1 MRYMPRVVD
10 DLLIRRLES
19 SGAVVIEGAK
29 ACGKTETAR
38 RVAASSV
45 LLDINMAARDAI
57 AVDPMLV
64 LAGDTPRLL
73 DEWQVEP
80 ILWNLV
86 RRVVDERQAAG
97 QFVLTGS
104 AVPNDDINRHTGAGR
119 FSFLRMRPMSIFES
133 GRSSGEVSLNEVM
146 SGAAIRGADAGL
158 SVADLAELVTRGGWP
173 AQQSNPIDAARQ
185 SARDYLQ
192 QVQEVDIGRLTA
204 TRRDPVKIG
213 KLLQSLARNVATEV
227 AVTKLAAETGAGDTP
242 LNRETVTSYLD
253 ALERLMVVEN
263 QPAWGP
269 HLRSRAV
276 LRTSPKRP
284 PKRHFVDPS
293 LAVAALAAGPER
305 LLQDLNMFGLLFE
318 SLVIRDL
325 RILSQPLDG
334 KVSHYRDDS
343 GLEVDAIVHLA
354 DGTWAAF
361 EVKLG
366 AGRIEEA
373 AATLTKFAS
382 VVDTDKIGKPASLA
396 VVTGTGYAYIR
407 DDGIA
412 VIPIGTLAP

>member
-10 DLLIRRLES
+10 ALLARRLKS

-38 RVAASSV
+38 QVAASSV
-45 LLDINMAARDAI
+45 PLDIDMAARDAI

-73 DEWQVEP
+73 DEWQLEP
-80 ILWNLV
+80 AVSNLV

-97 QFVLTGS
+97 QFILTGS
-104 AVPNDDINRHTGAGR
+104 AAPNDDINRHTGAGR
-119 FSFLRMRPMSIFES
+119 FSFLHMRPMSIFES
-133 GRSSGEVSLNEVM
+133 GRSSGGVSLNEVM
-146 SGAAIRGADAGL
+146 SGADIRAADAGL

-173 AQQSNPIDAARQ
+173 AQQSGPIDAARQ

-204 TRRDPVKIG
+204 TRRDPVKVG
-213 KLLQSLARNVATEV
+213 RLLQSLARNVATEV
-227 AVTKLAAETGAGDTP
+227 AVTKLAAETGAGDAP
-242 LNRETVTSYLD
+242 LNRETVTAYLD

-276 LRTSPKRP
+276 LRTSPKR
-284 PKRHFVDPS
+284 HFVDPS

-305 LLQDLNMFGLLFE
+305 LLQDLNMLGLLFE

-334 KVSHYRDDS
+334 TVSHYRDDS

-354 DGTWAAF
+354 DGRWAAF

-366 AGRIEEA
+366 TGRIEEA
-373 AATLTKFAS
+373 AVTLTKFAS
-382 VVDTDKIGKPASLA
+382 VVDTDKIGEPASLA

>member
-1 MRYMPRVVD
+1 MRYMPRVTD
-10 DLLIRRLES
+10 ALLARRLES

-38 RVAASSV
+38 QVATSSV
-45 LLDINMAARDAI
+45 LLDIDMAARDAI

-80 ILWNLV
+80 VVWNLV

-97 QFVLTGS
+97 QFILTGS

-133 GRSSGEVSLNEVM
+133 GHSTGEVSLNEVM
-146 SGAAIRGADAGL
+146 SGADIRATDAGL
-158 SVADLAELVTRGGWP
+158 NVADLAELVTRGGWP
-173 AQQSNPIDAARQ
+173 AQQSRPIDAARQ

-204 TRRDPVKIG
+204 TRRDPVKVG
-213 KLLQSLARNVATEV
+213 RLLQSLARNVATEV
-227 AVTKLAAETGAGDTP
+227 AVTKLAAETGAGDAP
-242 LNRETVTSYLD
+242 LNRETVTAYLD

-276 LRTSPKRP
+276 LRTSPKR
-284 PKRHFVDPS
+284 HFVDPS

-305 LLQDLNMFGLLFE
+305 LLQDLNMLGLLFE

-334 KVSHYRDDS
+334 TVSHYRDDS
-343 GLEVDAIVHLA
+343 GLEVDAIIHLA
-354 DGTWAAF
+354 DGRWAAF

-366 AGRIEEA
+366 TGRIEEA

-382 VVDTDKIGKPASLA
+382 IVDTDKIGEPASLA
-396 VVTGTGYAYIR
+396 VVTGTGYAYVR

-412 VIPIGTLAP
+412 VLPVGTLAP